1 MPRPFTLTNTRNI
14 GIMAHID
21 AGKTTTTERILFYTG
36 RTYKIGEVHEGAATM
51 DWMEQEQ
58 ERGIT
63 ITSAATTCTWDD
75 HRINIIDTP
84 GHVDFTVEVERSLRV
99 LDGAIALFDSVAG
112 VEPQSETV
120 WRQADKYTVPRIAY
134 INKMDRTG
142 ADFSQGVQTMI
153 DRLGANPV
161 PIQLPIGA
169 EGDFAGII
177 DLVEMK
183 AITYA
188 DEMGSDQLTGDIP
201 EAMQAEAQAAREHL
215 LEEASNHDDELVE
228 LILDEADVPVDVLKR
243 AIRAATLGIHFT
255 PVLCGSSFKNKGVQ
269 PLLDA
274 VIDYLPSPLDVP
286 PVEGV
291 DPKSDA
297 VVIRNA
303 DDSEPF
309 AALAFKIMAD
319 PFVGKLTFFRV
330 YSGTLEAGGRVLNV
344 GSGKTERVGRIL
356 MMHANDREELE
367 KVYAGDIAAGVGI
380 KQIVTGDTLCAPDQP
395 VKLETIVFPEPV
407 IKVAVE
413 PKTKSDQEKMSVALG
428 RLAEEDPTFQV
439 QTNEETGQTEISGMG
454 ELHLEVLVDRMRREF
469 NVEANVGK
477 PQVSY
482 RETVR
487 GTAQK
492 IEGKFIRQTGGSGQY
507 GVVYIDMEPAPG
519 VGFEFV
525 SAIKGGSVPSE
536 FIGAVEKGCEEAMD
550 NGVKAGYP
558 MVDIRVTLTD
568 GKYHDTDSSEIAFKV
583 AGSIAFKE
591 AARRAKPVLLEPI
604 FKVEVVTPE
613 EFMGDVIGD
622 LNRRRGRV
630 EGMEPRGNAQVV
642 DAYAPLSE
650 MFGYATDL
658 RSATQGR
665 ATYTMQFERYE
676 EVPPNIAEKIVENR
690 TGEVV
695 AA

>member
-1 MPRPFTLTNTRNI
+1 
-14 GIMAHID
+14 
-21 AGKTTTTERILFYTG
+21 
-36 RTYKIGEVHEGAATM
+36 
-51 DWMEQEQ
+51 
-58 ERGIT
+58 
-63 ITSAATTCTWDD
+63 
-75 HRINIIDTP
+75 
-84 GHVDFTVEVERSLRV
+84 
-99 LDGAIALFDSVAG
+99 
-112 VEPQSETV
+112 
-120 WRQADKYTVPRIAY
+120 
-134 INKMDRTG
+134 
-142 ADFSQGVQTMI
+142 
-153 DRLGANPV
+153 
-161 PIQLPIGA
+161 
-169 EGDFAGII
+169 
-177 DLVEMK
+177 
-183 AITYA
+183 
-188 DEMGSDQLTGDIP
+188 
-201 EAMQAEAQAAREHL
+201 
-215 LEEASNHDDELVE
+215 
-228 LILDEADVPVDVLKR
+228 
-243 AIRAATLGIHFT
+243 
-255 PVLCGSSFKNKGVQ
+255 
-269 PLLDA
+269 
-274 VIDYLPSPLDVP
+274 
-286 PVEGV
+286 
-291 DPKSDA
+291 
-297 VVIRNA
+297 
-303 DDSEPF
+303 
-309 AALAFKIMAD
+309 
-319 PFVGKLTFFRV
+319 
-330 YSGTLEAGGRVLNV
+330 
-344 GSGKTERVGRIL
+344 
-356 MMHANDREELE
+356 
-367 KVYAGDIAAGVGI
+367 
-380 KQIVTGDTLCAPDQP
+380 
-395 VKLETIVFPEPV
+395 
-407 IKVAVE
+407 
-413 PKTKSDQEKMSVALG
+413 MSVALG

-487 GTAQK
+487 GTAEK

-507 GVVYIDMEPAPG
+507 GVVYINMEPAPG

>member
-1 MPRPFTLTNTRNI
+1 ML
-14 GIMAHID
+14 
-21 AGKTTTTERILFYTG
+21 
-36 RTYKIGEVHEGAATM
+36 
-51 DWMEQEQ
+51 
-58 ERGIT
+58 
-63 ITSAATTCTWDD
+63 
-75 HRINIIDTP
+75 
-84 GHVDFTVEVERSLRV
+84 
-99 LDGAIALFDSVAG
+99 
-112 VEPQSETV
+112 
-120 WRQADKYTVPRIAY
+120 
-134 INKMDRTG
+134 
-142 ADFSQGVQTMI
+142 
-153 DRLGANPV
+153 
-161 PIQLPIGA
+161 
-169 EGDFAGII
+169 
-177 DLVEMK
+177 
-183 AITYA
+183 
-188 DEMGSDQLTGDIP
+188 
-201 EAMQAEAQAAREHL
+201 AEAQAAREHL

-291 DPKSDA
+291 DPKSDE

-380 KQIVTGDTLCAPDQP
+380 KQIVTGDTLCAPDKP

-487 GTAQK
+487 GTAEK

-507 GVVYIDMEPAPG
+507 GVVYINMEPAPG

-642 DAYAPLSE
+642 DAFAPLSE

>member
-1 MPRPFTLTNTRNI
+1 
-14 GIMAHID
+14 
-21 AGKTTTTERILFYTG
+21 
-36 RTYKIGEVHEGAATM
+36 
-51 DWMEQEQ
+51 
-58 ERGIT
+58 
-63 ITSAATTCTWDD
+63 
-75 HRINIIDTP
+75 
-84 GHVDFTVEVERSLRV
+84 
-99 LDGAIALFDSVAG
+99 
-112 VEPQSETV
+112 
-120 WRQADKYTVPRIAY
+120 
-134 INKMDRTG
+134 
-142 ADFSQGVQTMI
+142 
-153 DRLGANPV
+153 
-161 PIQLPIGA
+161 
-169 EGDFAGII
+169 
-177 DLVEMK
+177 
-183 AITYA
+183 
-188 DEMGSDQLTGDIP
+188 
-201 EAMQAEAQAAREHL
+201 
-215 LEEASNHDDELVE
+215 
-228 LILDEADVPVDVLKR
+228 
-243 AIRAATLGIHFT
+243 
-255 PVLCGSSFKNKGVQ
+255 
-269 PLLDA
+269 
-274 VIDYLPSPLDVP
+274 
-286 PVEGV
+286 
-291 DPKSDA
+291 
-297 VVIRNA
+297 
-303 DDSEPF
+303 
-309 AALAFKIMAD
+309 
-319 PFVGKLTFFRV
+319 
-330 YSGTLEAGGRVLNV
+330 
-344 GSGKTERVGRIL
+344 

-380 KQIVTGDTLCAPDQP
+380 KQIVTGDTLCAPDKP

-428 RLAEEDPTFQV
+428 RLAEEDPTIQV

-487 GTAQK
+487 GTAEK

-507 GVVYIDMEPAPG
+507 GVVYINMEPAPG

-642 DAYAPLSE
+642 DAFAPLSE